1 MFKKGQLV
9 RRINSPLFWVV
20 QGRRYDGNCVIAS
33 TTKSRWDFI
42 DERFLK
48 LIGNNY
54 QARPKCSR

>member
-9 RRINSPLFWVV
+9 KRVNSPLLWVV
-20 QGRRYDGNCVIAS
+20 RERRYDGNCVITS
-33 TTKSRWDFI
+33 TTKSQFDFI

-54 QARPKCSR
+54 KSKR